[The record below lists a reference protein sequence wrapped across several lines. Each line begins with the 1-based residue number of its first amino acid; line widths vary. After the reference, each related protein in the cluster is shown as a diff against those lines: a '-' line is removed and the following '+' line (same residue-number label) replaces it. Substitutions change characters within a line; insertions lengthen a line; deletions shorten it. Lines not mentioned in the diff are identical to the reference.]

1 MYKVYYYVYDCIKFQ
16 KQSKFLPLKQ
26 SFKLCKTTYN
36 GYHRMM
42 NFDFPT
48 INLLVSRYFY
58 SIISTLIND
67 D

>member
-1 MYKVYYYVYDCIKFQ
+1 MMYKVYYYVYDCIKFQ
-16 KQSKFLPLKQ
+16 KQSC
-26 SFKLCKTTYN
+26 KLCKTTYN
-36 GYHRMM
+36 RYYRMM

>member
-1 MYKVYYYVYDCIKFQ
+1 M
-16 KQSKFLPLKQ
+16 
-26 SFKLCKTTYN
+26 TYN
-36 GYHRMM
+36 RYYRMM

-48 INLLVSRYFY
+48 IYLLVTRYFY